1 MDREDVTGTMETGK
15 RRLLLNWCAAHGE
28 LKRLVESGDP
38 DDGMEIGNG
47 RGWTYLT
54 FFPKGTR
61 ERDILYDIDQIL
73 ILARNNNYH
82 LSREVIT
89 QHNKI
94 VLTAYP
100 EGASQAS
107 ILTKLYSLVASFAIR
122 FSDTL
127 RYPSHGFYGKFGGI
141 YERPEKGR
149 VLAVYSQNDDALL
162 SIYESLEKLVSEI
175 PANGLRFDLRFSN
188 GLSAL
193 PRMLHG
199 FDDPDYRR
207 SGAKDYRITDS
218 ARFAILLEQAKQ
230 DYEKYLFDHS
240 AIQTVNK

>member
-1 MDREDVTGTMETGK
+1 MARKEVTGTMEMEK
-15 RRLLLNWCAAHGE
+15 RRLLLNWCTAHSE
-28 LKRLVESGDP
+28 LKRLIESGSP
-38 DDGMEIGNG
+38 DDPIEIGNS

-54 FFPKGTR
+54 FFPKETK
-61 ERDILYDIDQIL
+61 ERDILYDIDQIR
-73 ILARNNNYH
+73 ILAQSNNYH
-82 LSREVIT
+82 LSREIIT

-100 EGASQAS
+100 ESASPS
-107 ILTKLYSLVASFAIR
+107 SLLPELYSLVASFSLR
-122 FSDTL
+122 FSDPQ
-127 RYPSHGFYGKFGGI
+127 RYPAHGFYGKFGGI

-162 SIYESLEKLVSEI
+162 AIYESLEKLVSEI
-175 PANGLRFDLRFSN
+175 PAKGLRFDLRFSN

-230 DYEKYLFDHS
+230 DYGKYLFDHP
-240 AIQTVNK
+240 AIQN

>member
-1 MDREDVTGTMETGK
+1 MDREEVTGTMETGK

-149 VLAVYSQNDDALL
+149 VLALYSRNDDALL
-162 SIYESLEKLVSEI
+162 EIYESLQKFISEI
-175 PANGLRFDLRFSN
+175 PVKGLRLDLRFSN

-199 FDDPDYRR
+199 FDDPEYRR
-207 SGAKDYRITDS
+207 SGTKDYRITDP
-218 ARFAILLEQAKQ
+218 ARFTILLEQAQQ
-230 DYEKYLFDHS
+230 DHDMYLFDK
-240 AIQTVNK
+240 TVMSMDS

>member
-1 MDREDVTGTMETGK
+1 METGK
-15 RRLLLNWCAAHGE
+15 RRLLLNWCTAHGE
-28 LKRLVESGDP
+28 LKRLLESGYP
-38 DDGMEIGNG
+38 DDKIEIGNG

-61 ERDILYDIDQIL
+61 EQDILYDIDQIL

-82 LSREVIT
+82 LSREIVT

-94 VLTAYP
+94 VLTVYP

-107 ILTKLYSLVASFAIR
+107 LLAELYFMVASFTIH

-149 VLAVYSQNDDALL
+149 VLTVYSKNDDSLL

-175 PANGLRFDLRFSN
+175 PAKGFRFDLRFSN

-199 FDDPDYRR
+199 FDDPGYSR
-207 SGAKDYRITDS
+207 SGVKDYRITDS

-230 DYEKYLFDHS
+230 DYGKYLFD
-240 AIQTVNK
+240 NKAMSMNSSSLLYH

>member
-1 MDREDVTGTMETGK
+1 MGREEVTRTMETGK
-15 RRLLLNWCAAHGE
+15 RRLLLNWCSAHEE
-28 LKRLVESGDP
+28 LKRLIESDHPGE
-38 DDGMEIGNG
+38 GMVTGNG

-54 FFPKGTR
+54 FFPQGTR
-61 ERDILYDIDQIL
+61 EREILYDIDQIL

-82 LSREVIT
+82 LSREVVT

-100 EGASQAS
+100 EGASPAS
-107 ILTKLYSLVASFAIR
+107 PLAELYSLVDAYAIR
-122 FSDTL
+122 FGDVL
-127 RYPSHGFYGKFGGI
+127 RYPAHGFYGKFGGI

-149 VLAVYSQNDDALL
+149 VLTIYSKNDDSLL
-162 SIYESLEKLVSEI
+162 LIYESLEKLVSEI
-175 PANGLRFDLRFSN
+175 PAKGFRFDLRFSN

-199 FDDPDYRR
+199 FDDPDYSR
-207 SGAKDYRITDS
+207 SGAKDYRIADS

-230 DYEKYLFDHS
+230 DYEKYLFDDKAMPMNS
-240 AIQTVNK
+240 

>member
-1 MDREDVTGTMETGK
+1 LPWIE
-15 RRLLLNWCAAHGE
+15 RRLRERWRRENAGFCCAAHDE
-28 LKRLVESGDP
+28 LKRLVESGFP
-38 DDGMEIGNG
+38 DDGIEIGNG

-54 FFPKGTR
+54 FFPKGIR
-61 ERDILYDIDQIL
+61 EQDILYDIDQIL
-73 ILARNNNYH
+73 ILARNNHYH

-107 ILTKLYSLVASFAIR
+107 LLTKLYSLVASFAIR

-127 RYPSHGFYGKFGGI
+127 QYPSHGFYGKFGGI

-162 SIYESLEKLVSEI
+162 SIYESLERLVSEI

-199 FDDPDYRR
+199 FDDPDYHR

-240 AIQTVNK
+240 SMQIGNN

>member
-1 MDREDVTGTMETGK
+1 MEMGK
-15 RRLLLNWCAAHGE
+15 RRLLLNWCTAHSE
-28 LKRLVESGDP
+28 LKRLIESGSP
-38 DDGMEIGNG
+38 DDPIEIVNSK
-47 RGWTYLT
+47 GWTYLT
-54 FFPKGTR
+54 FFPKGTQ
-61 ERDILYDIDQIL
+61 ERDILYDIDQIR
-73 ILARNNNYH
+73 ILARNNHYH
-82 LSREVIT
+82 LSREIIM

-100 EGASQAS
+100 ESAPPSS
-107 ILTKLYSLVASFAIR
+107 LLPELYSLVASFSLR
-122 FSDTL
+122 FSDTQ

-162 SIYESLEKLVSEI
+162 AIYESLEMLVSEI
-175 PANGLRFDLRFSN
+175 HAKGLRFDLRFSN

-199 FDDPDYRR
+199 FDDPDYSR
-207 SGAKDYRITDS
+207 SGAKDYKITDS

-230 DYEKYLFDHS
+230 DYGKYLFDHP
-240 AIQTVNK
+240 AIQN

>member
-1 MDREDVTGTMETGK
+1 MGRAEVTKPIEAGR

-28 LKRLVESGDP
+28 LKRLVERGYP

-47 RGWTYLT
+47 SGWTYLT
-54 FFPKGTR
+54 FFPEGTK
-61 ERDILYDIDQIL
+61 ERDILYDIDRIL

-82 LSREVIT
+82 LPRDIVT

-100 EGASQAS
+100 EGASKAS
-107 ILTKLYSLVASFAIR
+107 LLAELYFVAASFAVR
-122 FSDTL
+122 FSDV
-127 RYPSHGFYGKFGGI
+127 RQYPSYGFYGKFGGI

-149 VLAVYSQNDDALL
+149 VLAVYSKNDDSLL
-162 SIYESLEKLVSEI
+162 TIYESLEKLVSEI
-175 PANGLRFDLRFSN
+175 PAHGFRFDLRFSN

-193 PRMLHG
+193 PRMLRG

-207 SGAKDYRITDS
+207 AGAKDYRITDS
-218 ARFAILLEQAKQ
+218 ARFAILLEQARQ
-230 DYEKYLFDHS
+230 DYEMYSSIK
-240 AIQTVNK
+240 